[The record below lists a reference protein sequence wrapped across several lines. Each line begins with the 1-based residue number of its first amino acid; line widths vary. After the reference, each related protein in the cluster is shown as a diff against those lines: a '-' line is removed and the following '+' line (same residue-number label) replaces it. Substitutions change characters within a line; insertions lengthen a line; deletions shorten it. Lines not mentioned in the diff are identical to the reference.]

1 MPSTLQD
8 RIRALREAREAKA
21 AASPAPV
28 KEPAAEPAPKPAKK
42 ERPPLYTT
50 VDRRW
55 KKLSEEESA
64 MFDDQA
70 DAILE
75 RAAKTPFTLKKALS
89 NYPQPVLR
97 HLCVREKV
105 PVPHSTV
112 RGQRPRAVF
121 VEALCSWF
129 EQRAMTAEAQEMAVH
144 RRPGKKSEPEPEP
157 TPPEPEPESDAGEDE
172 PASPT
177 PEEIAEQQAQDY
189 ERDCAEIMAGNNSIV
204 LWRRVQQTLRSL
216 VKDGTLTQKDADAE
230 LKQLKGARA

>member
-21 AASPAPV
+21 ATAPV
-28 KEPAAEPAPKPAKK
+28 QPKEKAPEPAAKPAKK
-42 ERPPLYTT
+42 VRPPLYATM
-50 VDRRW
+50 DRRW
-55 KKLSEEESA
+55 KKMSEEESA
-64 MFDDQA
+64 MMNDQA
-70 DAILE
+70 DSILE
-75 RAAKTPFTLKKALS
+75 RAAKTPFTLKKALA

-129 EQRAMTAEAQEMAVH
+129 EQRAMTAEAQEMPVH

-157 TPPEPEPESDAGEDE
+157 IPEPEPAEDE
-172 PASPT
+172 GEEPEPEPT
-177 PEEIAEQQAQDY
+177 PEEVAEQQYQDY
-189 ERDCAEIMAGNNSIV
+189 ERDCAEIMGGNDSIV

-216 VKDGTLTQKDADAE
+216 VKDEVLSQREADGE
-230 LKQLKGARA
+230 LKRLKAARG